1 MTAKVPTAGTAS
13 VLVASNRGPVSFATA
28 ADGSLVL
35 RRGGGGLVSGL
46 RPVARSG
53 ATVWVCAAMSDADRH
68 AAAAAPDGHLHRA
81 GHDTGGATV
90 QMLTIEP
97 ATFHLAYNTIA
108 NSVLWFHHH
117 LFDTPN
123 QPWFDRPF
131 RREWQAYVTY
141 NEVFAN
147 ALAAAAAPRAAVVI
161 QDYHLAL
168 VPGQLRQLRP
178 DLRIGHFSHT
188 PWAAPSYYRVLP
200 DDVGRELLLGMLA
213 ADCVSFLSP
222 RWADAFLLC
231 CEALPRADGVR
242 VDRATAT
249 VTAAGHRSRVSVHP
263 LGIDGEAL
271 RARGHQADVEA
282 RLAGLRDLVG
292 DRKLIVRV
300 DRTELAKNIVRGLAA
315 YRELLRIHP
324 RWHGKVVHLA
334 FAYPSRHDLPEY
346 RDYMAAVR
354 QLLDPADPRGQ
365 RRLSPVVGRLPTGG
379 RAGGQPAAGRDEPGG
394 QGGAG
399 ALRPRLRDR
408 ALSRRGRGRCPGR
421 GRARR
426 QSVRRQRHRRG
437 NERRAGHGRR
447 RAVGANAPASGGRH
461 RGAATAVV
469 RRPDRR
475 AELERGR
482 HRLVTGS
489 VAADSGRQ
497 RAHERHHAGWTSHH
511 EVRPL
516 GHFGH
521 LVRTT
526 AHRHSGNAVGPQTL
540 DRGVRRQV
548 PEIVPGEQHR
558 PGPLLGDEPP
568 QRAALVDAR
577 RPQLEHEPAGSEL
590 QAGPFRQLGD
600 RRPQCGQRPMRVG
613 GTAGVHDQRG
623 LLVLHR
629 GTGGGGAGGGEQRRK
644 LLPRLLHA
652 RRHLRRHHL
661 IRRGVPALEAVMAQH
676 DQPAQMRYV
685 AQARKLQHGG
695 HRSAGDD
702 DHGPDAARHRGQRGH
717 RALSRAGVLGPRN
730 NRRQRAVVIDR
741 DDGTGGLGKQSG
753 QAGAPRRC
761 GRLGQLHVG

>member
-1 MTAKVPTAGTAS
+1 MTAKVPRAGTAT

-108 NSVLWFHHH
+108 NSVLWFIHHH

-315 YRELLRIHP
+315 YRELLHIHP

-354 QLLDPADPRGQ
+354 QLADEINEEFATSSWTPLILEVSDDYPRSLAAYRLADVLVVNPLRDGMNLVAKEVPVLSDRGCAIVLSRDAGAADVLGADALVVNPYDVSATAAAMNAALAMDAGERLART
-365 RRLSPVVGRLPTGG
+365 RRL
-379 RAGGQPAAGRDEPGG
+379 AA
-394 QGGAG
+394 
-399 ALRPRLRDR
+399 
-408 ALSRRGRGRCPGR
+408 
-421 GRARR
+421 
-426 QSVRRQRHRRG
+426 
-437 NERRAGHGRR
+437 
-447 RAVGANAPASGGRH
+447 
-461 RGAATAVV
+461 AATAV
-469 RRPDRR
+469 PPQQWFADQI
-475 AELERGR
+475 AELN
-482 HRLVTGS
+482 S
-489 VAADSGRQ
+489 
-497 RAHERHHAGWTSHH
+497 
-511 EVRPL
+511 
-516 GHFGH
+516 
-521 LVRTT
+521 
-526 AHRHSGNAVGPQTL
+526 NAVDIGW
-540 DRGVRRQV
+540 
-548 PEIVPGEQHR
+548 
-558 PGPLLGDEPP
+558 
-568 QRAALVDAR
+568 
-577 RPQLEHEPAGSEL
+577 
-590 QAGPFRQLGD
+590 
-600 RRPQCGQRPMRVG
+600 
-613 GTAGVHDQRG
+613 
-623 LLVLHR
+623 
-629 GTGGGGAGGGEQRRK
+629 
-644 LLPRLLHA
+644 
-652 RRHLRRHHL
+652 
-661 IRRGVPALEAVMAQH
+661 
-676 DQPAQMRYV
+676 
-685 AQARKLQHGG
+685 
-695 HRSAGDD
+695 
-702 DHGPDAARHRGQRGH
+702 
-717 RALSRAGVLGPRN
+717 
-730 NRRQRAVVIDR
+730 
-741 DDGTGGLGKQSG
+741 
-753 QAGAPRRC
+753 
-761 GRLGQLHVG
+761 

>member
-1 MTAKVPTAGTAS
+1 MTAKVPTAGTAT

-108 NSVLWFHHH
+108 NSVLWFIHHH

-168 VPGQLRQLRP
+168 VPGQLRRLRP

-354 QLLDPADPRGQ
+354 QLADEINEEFAASSWTPLILEVSDDYPRSLAAYRLADVLVVNPLRDGMNLVAKEVPVLSDRGCAIVLSRDAGAVDVLGADALVVNPYDVSATAAAMNAALAMDAGERLART
-365 RRLSPVVGRLPTGG
+365 RRL
-379 RAGGQPAAGRDEPGG
+379 AA
-394 QGGAG
+394 
-399 ALRPRLRDR
+399 
-408 ALSRRGRGRCPGR
+408 
-421 GRARR
+421 
-426 QSVRRQRHRRG
+426 
-437 NERRAGHGRR
+437 
-447 RAVGANAPASGGRH
+447 
-461 RGAATAVV
+461 AATAV
-469 RRPDRR
+469 PPQQWFADQI
-475 AELERGR
+475 AELN
-482 HRLVTGS
+482 S
-489 VAADSGRQ
+489 
-497 RAHERHHAGWTSHH
+497 
-511 EVRPL
+511 
-516 GHFGH
+516 
-521 LVRTT
+521 
-526 AHRHSGNAVGPQTL
+526 NAVDIGW
-540 DRGVRRQV
+540 
-548 PEIVPGEQHR
+548 
-558 PGPLLGDEPP
+558 
-568 QRAALVDAR
+568 
-577 RPQLEHEPAGSEL
+577 
-590 QAGPFRQLGD
+590 
-600 RRPQCGQRPMRVG
+600 
-613 GTAGVHDQRG
+613 
-623 LLVLHR
+623 
-629 GTGGGGAGGGEQRRK
+629 
-644 LLPRLLHA
+644 
-652 RRHLRRHHL
+652 
-661 IRRGVPALEAVMAQH
+661 
-676 DQPAQMRYV
+676 
-685 AQARKLQHGG
+685 
-695 HRSAGDD
+695 
-702 DHGPDAARHRGQRGH
+702 
-717 RALSRAGVLGPRN
+717 
-730 NRRQRAVVIDR
+730 
-741 DDGTGGLGKQSG
+741 
-753 QAGAPRRC
+753 
-761 GRLGQLHVG
+761 

>member
-1 MTAKVPTAGTAS
+1 MTAKVPRAGTAT

-108 NSVLWFHHH
+108 NSVLWFIHHH

-315 YRELLRIHP
+315 YRELLHIHP

-354 QLLDPADPRGQ
+354 QLADEINEEFATSSWTPLILEVSDDYPRSLAAY
-365 RRLSPVVGRLPTGG
+365 RLADVLVVNPLRDGMNLVAKEVPVLSDRGCAIVLS
-379 RAGGQPAAGRDEPGG
+379 RD
-394 QGGAG
+394 AG
-399 ALRPRLRDR
+399 AADVLGAD
-408 ALSRRGRGRCPGR
+408 ALVVNPYDVS
-421 GRARR
+421 
-426 QSVRRQRHRRG
+426 
-437 NERRAGHGRR
+437 
-447 RAVGANAPASGGRH
+447 
-461 RGAATAVV
+461 ATAAAMHAALEMKPAERLARTSRLAAAAMALPPQQWFADQV
-469 RRPDRR
+469 
-475 AELERGR
+475 AELG
-482 HRLVTGS
+482 TDSASPQPGS
-489 VAADSGRQ
+489 
-497 RAHERHHAGWTSHH
+497 
-511 EVRPL
+511 
-516 GHFGH
+516 
-521 LVRTT
+521 
-526 AHRHSGNAVGPQTL
+526 
-540 DRGVRRQV
+540 
-548 PEIVPGEQHR
+548 PG
-558 PGPLLGDEPP
+558 
-568 QRAALVDAR
+568 
-577 RPQLEHEPAGSEL
+577 
-590 QAGPFRQLGD
+590 
-600 RRPQCGQRPMRVG
+600 
-613 GTAGVHDQRG
+613 
-623 LLVLHR
+623 
-629 GTGGGGAGGGEQRRK
+629 
-644 LLPRLLHA
+644 
-652 RRHLRRHHL
+652 
-661 IRRGVPALEAVMAQH
+661 
-676 DQPAQMRYV
+676 
-685 AQARKLQHGG
+685 
-695 HRSAGDD
+695 
-702 DHGPDAARHRGQRGH
+702 
-717 RALSRAGVLGPRN
+717 
-730 NRRQRAVVIDR
+730 
-741 DDGTGGLGKQSG
+741 
-753 QAGAPRRC
+753 
-761 GRLGQLHVG
+761 

>member
-1 MTAKVPTAGTAS
+1 MTAKVPRAGTAT

-108 NSVLWFHHH
+108 NSVLWFIHHH

-242 VDRATAT
+242 VDWATAT

-263 LGIDGEAL
+263 LGIDG
-271 RARGHQADVEA
+271 EA

-354 QLLDPADPRGQ
+354 QLADEINEEFAASSWTPLILEFSDDYPRSLAAYRLADVLVVNPLRDGMNLVAKEVPVLSDRGCAIVLSRDAGAVDVLGADALVVNPYDVSATAAAMNAALAMDAGERLART
-365 RRLSPVVGRLPTGG
+365 RRL
-379 RAGGQPAAGRDEPGG
+379 AA
-394 QGGAG
+394 
-399 ALRPRLRDR
+399 
-408 ALSRRGRGRCPGR
+408 
-421 GRARR
+421 
-426 QSVRRQRHRRG
+426 
-437 NERRAGHGRR
+437 
-447 RAVGANAPASGGRH
+447 
-461 RGAATAVV
+461 AATAV
-469 RRPDRR
+469 PPQQWFADQI
-475 AELERGR
+475 AELN
-482 HRLVTGS
+482 S
-489 VAADSGRQ
+489 
-497 RAHERHHAGWTSHH
+497 
-511 EVRPL
+511 
-516 GHFGH
+516 
-521 LVRTT
+521 
-526 AHRHSGNAVGPQTL
+526 NAVDIGW
-540 DRGVRRQV
+540 
-548 PEIVPGEQHR
+548 
-558 PGPLLGDEPP
+558 
-568 QRAALVDAR
+568 
-577 RPQLEHEPAGSEL
+577 
-590 QAGPFRQLGD
+590 
-600 RRPQCGQRPMRVG
+600 
-613 GTAGVHDQRG
+613 
-623 LLVLHR
+623 
-629 GTGGGGAGGGEQRRK
+629 
-644 LLPRLLHA
+644 
-652 RRHLRRHHL
+652 
-661 IRRGVPALEAVMAQH
+661 
-676 DQPAQMRYV
+676 
-685 AQARKLQHGG
+685 
-695 HRSAGDD
+695 
-702 DHGPDAARHRGQRGH
+702 
-717 RALSRAGVLGPRN
+717 
-730 NRRQRAVVIDR
+730 
-741 DDGTGGLGKQSG
+741 
-753 QAGAPRRC
+753 
-761 GRLGQLHVG
+761 

>member
-1 MTAKVPTAGTAS
+1 MTAKVPRAGTAT

-108 NSVLWFHHH
+108 NSVLWFIHHH

-315 YRELLRIHP
+315 YRELLHIHP

-354 QLLDPADPRGQ
+354 QLADEINEEFATSSWTPLILEVSDDYPRSLAAYRLADVLVVNPLRDGMNLVAKEVPVLSDRGCAIVLSRDAGAVDVLGADALVVNPYDVSATAAAMNAALAMDAGERLART
-365 RRLSPVVGRLPTGG
+365 RRL
-379 RAGGQPAAGRDEPGG
+379 AA
-394 QGGAG
+394 
-399 ALRPRLRDR
+399 
-408 ALSRRGRGRCPGR
+408 
-421 GRARR
+421 
-426 QSVRRQRHRRG
+426 
-437 NERRAGHGRR
+437 
-447 RAVGANAPASGGRH
+447 
-461 RGAATAVV
+461 AATAV
-469 RRPDRR
+469 PPQQWFADQI
-475 AELERGR
+475 AELN
-482 HRLVTGS
+482 S
-489 VAADSGRQ
+489 
-497 RAHERHHAGWTSHH
+497 
-511 EVRPL
+511 
-516 GHFGH
+516 
-521 LVRTT
+521 
-526 AHRHSGNAVGPQTL
+526 NAVDIGW
-540 DRGVRRQV
+540 
-548 PEIVPGEQHR
+548 
-558 PGPLLGDEPP
+558 
-568 QRAALVDAR
+568 
-577 RPQLEHEPAGSEL
+577 
-590 QAGPFRQLGD
+590 
-600 RRPQCGQRPMRVG
+600 
-613 GTAGVHDQRG
+613 
-623 LLVLHR
+623 
-629 GTGGGGAGGGEQRRK
+629 
-644 LLPRLLHA
+644 
-652 RRHLRRHHL
+652 
-661 IRRGVPALEAVMAQH
+661 
-676 DQPAQMRYV
+676 
-685 AQARKLQHGG
+685 
-695 HRSAGDD
+695 
-702 DHGPDAARHRGQRGH
+702 
-717 RALSRAGVLGPRN
+717 
-730 NRRQRAVVIDR
+730 
-741 DDGTGGLGKQSG
+741 
-753 QAGAPRRC
+753 
-761 GRLGQLHVG
+761 

>member
-1 MTAKVPTAGTAS
+1 MTAKVPTAGTAT

-108 NSVLWFHHH
+108 NSVLWFIHHH

-123 QPWFDRPF
+123 RPWFDRPF

-168 VPGQLRQLRP
+168 VPGQLRRLRP

-354 QLLDPADPRGQ
+354 QLADEINEEFAASSWTPLILEVSDDYPRSLAAYRLADVLVVNPLRDGMNLVAKEVPVLSDRGCAIVLSRDAGAVDVLGADALVVNPYDVSATAAAMNAALAMDAGERLART
-365 RRLSPVVGRLPTGG
+365 RRL
-379 RAGGQPAAGRDEPGG
+379 AA
-394 QGGAG
+394 
-399 ALRPRLRDR
+399 
-408 ALSRRGRGRCPGR
+408 
-421 GRARR
+421 
-426 QSVRRQRHRRG
+426 
-437 NERRAGHGRR
+437 
-447 RAVGANAPASGGRH
+447 
-461 RGAATAVV
+461 AATAV
-469 RRPDRR
+469 PPQQWFADQI
-475 AELERGR
+475 AELN
-482 HRLVTGS
+482 S
-489 VAADSGRQ
+489 
-497 RAHERHHAGWTSHH
+497 
-511 EVRPL
+511 
-516 GHFGH
+516 
-521 LVRTT
+521 
-526 AHRHSGNAVGPQTL
+526 NAVDIGW
-540 DRGVRRQV
+540 
-548 PEIVPGEQHR
+548 
-558 PGPLLGDEPP
+558 
-568 QRAALVDAR
+568 
-577 RPQLEHEPAGSEL
+577 
-590 QAGPFRQLGD
+590 
-600 RRPQCGQRPMRVG
+600 
-613 GTAGVHDQRG
+613 
-623 LLVLHR
+623 
-629 GTGGGGAGGGEQRRK
+629 
-644 LLPRLLHA
+644 
-652 RRHLRRHHL
+652 
-661 IRRGVPALEAVMAQH
+661 
-676 DQPAQMRYV
+676 
-685 AQARKLQHGG
+685 
-695 HRSAGDD
+695 
-702 DHGPDAARHRGQRGH
+702 
-717 RALSRAGVLGPRN
+717 
-730 NRRQRAVVIDR
+730 
-741 DDGTGGLGKQSG
+741 
-753 QAGAPRRC
+753 
-761 GRLGQLHVG
+761 

>member
-1 MTAKVPTAGTAS
+1 MTAKVPRAGTAT

-108 NSVLWFHHH
+108 NSVLWFIHHH

-354 QLLDPADPRGQ
+354 QLADEINEEFATSSWTPLILEVSDDYPRSLAAYRLADVLVVNPLRDGMNLVAKEVPVLSDRGCAIVLSRDAGAVDVLGADALVVNPYDVSATAAAMNAALAMDAGERLART
-365 RRLSPVVGRLPTGG
+365 RRL
-379 RAGGQPAAGRDEPGG
+379 AA
-394 QGGAG
+394 
-399 ALRPRLRDR
+399 
-408 ALSRRGRGRCPGR
+408 
-421 GRARR
+421 
-426 QSVRRQRHRRG
+426 
-437 NERRAGHGRR
+437 
-447 RAVGANAPASGGRH
+447 
-461 RGAATAVV
+461 AATAV
-469 RRPDRR
+469 PPQQWFADQI
-475 AELERGR
+475 AELN
-482 HRLVTGS
+482 S
-489 VAADSGRQ
+489 
-497 RAHERHHAGWTSHH
+497 
-511 EVRPL
+511 
-516 GHFGH
+516 
-521 LVRTT
+521 
-526 AHRHSGNAVGPQTL
+526 NAVDIGW
-540 DRGVRRQV
+540 
-548 PEIVPGEQHR
+548 
-558 PGPLLGDEPP
+558 
-568 QRAALVDAR
+568 
-577 RPQLEHEPAGSEL
+577 
-590 QAGPFRQLGD
+590 
-600 RRPQCGQRPMRVG
+600 
-613 GTAGVHDQRG
+613 
-623 LLVLHR
+623 
-629 GTGGGGAGGGEQRRK
+629 
-644 LLPRLLHA
+644 
-652 RRHLRRHHL
+652 
-661 IRRGVPALEAVMAQH
+661 
-676 DQPAQMRYV
+676 
-685 AQARKLQHGG
+685 
-695 HRSAGDD
+695 
-702 DHGPDAARHRGQRGH
+702 
-717 RALSRAGVLGPRN
+717 
-730 NRRQRAVVIDR
+730 
-741 DDGTGGLGKQSG
+741 
-753 QAGAPRRC
+753 
-761 GRLGQLHVG
+761 

>member
-1 MTAKVPTAGTAS
+1 MTAKVPRAGTAT

-108 NSVLWFHHH
+108 NSVLWFIHHH

-354 QLLDPADPRGQ
+354 QLAGEINEEFATSSWTPLILEVSDDYPRSLAAYRLADVLVVNPLRDGMNLVAKEVPVLSDRGCAIVLSRDAGAVDVLGADALVVNPYDVSATAAAMNAALAMDAGERLART
-365 RRLSPVVGRLPTGG
+365 RRL
-379 RAGGQPAAGRDEPGG
+379 AA
-394 QGGAG
+394 
-399 ALRPRLRDR
+399 
-408 ALSRRGRGRCPGR
+408 
-421 GRARR
+421 
-426 QSVRRQRHRRG
+426 
-437 NERRAGHGRR
+437 
-447 RAVGANAPASGGRH
+447 
-461 RGAATAVV
+461 AATAV
-469 RRPDRR
+469 PPQQWFADQI
-475 AELERGR
+475 AELN
-482 HRLVTGS
+482 S
-489 VAADSGRQ
+489 
-497 RAHERHHAGWTSHH
+497 
-511 EVRPL
+511 
-516 GHFGH
+516 
-521 LVRTT
+521 
-526 AHRHSGNAVGPQTL
+526 NAVDIGW
-540 DRGVRRQV
+540 
-548 PEIVPGEQHR
+548 
-558 PGPLLGDEPP
+558 
-568 QRAALVDAR
+568 
-577 RPQLEHEPAGSEL
+577 
-590 QAGPFRQLGD
+590 
-600 RRPQCGQRPMRVG
+600 
-613 GTAGVHDQRG
+613 
-623 LLVLHR
+623 
-629 GTGGGGAGGGEQRRK
+629 
-644 LLPRLLHA
+644 
-652 RRHLRRHHL
+652 
-661 IRRGVPALEAVMAQH
+661 
-676 DQPAQMRYV
+676 
-685 AQARKLQHGG
+685 
-695 HRSAGDD
+695 
-702 DHGPDAARHRGQRGH
+702 
-717 RALSRAGVLGPRN
+717 
-730 NRRQRAVVIDR
+730 
-741 DDGTGGLGKQSG
+741 
-753 QAGAPRRC
+753 
-761 GRLGQLHVG
+761 

>member
-1 MTAKVPTAGTAS
+1 MTAKVPRAGTAT

-108 NSVLWFHHH
+108 NSVLWFIHHH

-315 YRELLRIHP
+315 YRELLHIHP

-354 QLLDPADPRGQ
+354 QLADEINEEFATSSWTPLILEVSDDYPRSLAAYRLADVLVVNPLRDGMNLVAKEVPVLSDRGCAIVLSRDAGAVDVLGADALVVNPYDVSATAAAMDAALAMDADERLART
-365 RRLSPVVGRLPTGG
+365 RRL
-379 RAGGQPAAGRDEPGG
+379 AA
-394 QGGAG
+394 
-399 ALRPRLRDR
+399 
-408 ALSRRGRGRCPGR
+408 
-421 GRARR
+421 
-426 QSVRRQRHRRG
+426 
-437 NERRAGHGRR
+437 
-447 RAVGANAPASGGRH
+447 
-461 RGAATAVV
+461 AATAV
-469 RRPDRR
+469 PPQQWFADQI
-475 AELERGR
+475 AELN
-482 HRLVTGS
+482 S
-489 VAADSGRQ
+489 
-497 RAHERHHAGWTSHH
+497 
-511 EVRPL
+511 
-516 GHFGH
+516 
-521 LVRTT
+521 
-526 AHRHSGNAVGPQTL
+526 NAVDIGW
-540 DRGVRRQV
+540 
-548 PEIVPGEQHR
+548 
-558 PGPLLGDEPP
+558 
-568 QRAALVDAR
+568 
-577 RPQLEHEPAGSEL
+577 
-590 QAGPFRQLGD
+590 
-600 RRPQCGQRPMRVG
+600 
-613 GTAGVHDQRG
+613 
-623 LLVLHR
+623 
-629 GTGGGGAGGGEQRRK
+629 
-644 LLPRLLHA
+644 
-652 RRHLRRHHL
+652 
-661 IRRGVPALEAVMAQH
+661 
-676 DQPAQMRYV
+676 
-685 AQARKLQHGG
+685 
-695 HRSAGDD
+695 
-702 DHGPDAARHRGQRGH
+702 
-717 RALSRAGVLGPRN
+717 
-730 NRRQRAVVIDR
+730 
-741 DDGTGGLGKQSG
+741 
-753 QAGAPRRC
+753 
-761 GRLGQLHVG
+761 

>member
-1 MTAKVPTAGTAS
+1 MCIRDRDTGLLGEAGARTREATTDRS
-13 VLVASNRGPVSFATA
+13 DRG
-28 ADGSLVL
+28 
-35 RRGGGGLVSGL
+35 RRGVSRAGASSVTSS
-46 RPVARSG
+46 RRTPARSWPVG
-53 ATVWVCAAMSDADRH
+53 GRSLSDHDSEGSDGGDGHSAGRVQSRSGELRDRRRRF
-68 AAAAAPDGHLHRA
+68 AGAAAAPDGHLHRA

-108 NSVLWFHHH
+108 NSVLWFIHHH

-123 QPWFDRPF
+123 RPWFDRPF

-222 RWADAFLLC
+222 RWADAFMLC
-231 CEALPRADGVR
+231 CEALPRAHGVR

-300 DRTELAKNIVRGLAA
+300 DRTELTKNIVRGLAA

-354 QLLDPADPRGQ
+354 QLADEINEEFATSSWTPLILEVSDDYPRSLAAY
-365 RRLSPVVGRLPTGG
+365 RL
-379 RAGGQPAAGRDEPGG
+379 AD
-394 QGGAG
+394 
-399 ALRPRLRDR
+399 
-408 ALSRRGRGRCPGR
+408 
-421 GRARR
+421 
-426 QSVRRQRHRRG
+426 
-437 NERRAGHGRR
+437 
-447 RAVGANAPASGGRH
+447 APAGGGRH

-511 EVRPL
+511 EVRPI

-526 AHRHSGNAVGPQTL
+526 AHRHSGNAIGPQTL

-548 PEIVPGEQHR
+548 PEIVPANST
-558 PGPLLGDEPP
+558 D
-568 QRAALVDAR
+568 
-577 RPQLEHEPAGSEL
+577 
-590 QAGPFRQLGD
+590 
-600 RRPQCGQRPMRVG
+600 
-613 GTAGVHDQRG
+613 
-623 LLVLHR
+623 
-629 GTGGGGAGGGEQRRK
+629 
-644 LLPRLLHA
+644 
-652 RRHLRRHHL
+652 
-661 IRRGVPALEAVMAQH
+661 
-676 DQPAQMRYV
+676 
-685 AQARKLQHGG
+685 
-695 HRSAGDD
+695 
-702 DHGPDAARHRGQRGH
+702 
-717 RALSRAGVLGPRN
+717 
-730 NRRQRAVVIDR
+730 
-741 DDGTGGLGKQSG
+741 
-753 QAGAPRRC
+753 
-761 GRLGQLHVG
+761 